1 MEIPSIETVF
11 WQKYREKGLVV
22 IGINLQESSDIV
34 TSFVDQKKTTYPIL
48 LDTKG
53 DVFQQYGSGYIP
65 HNIVLD
71 TGLIVR
77 YSKYSYNKTEI
88 LTIIEKYI
96 Q

>member
-1 MEIPSIETVF
+1 MKWFEYWKAESKK
-11 WQKYREKGLVV
+11 WREEE
-22 IGINLQESSDIV
+22 IGINLRERIDIV
-34 TSFVDQKKTTYPIL
+34 KSYVEQKKTTYPIL
-48 LDTKG
+48 LDTNE

-77 YSKYSYNKTEI
+77 YSKYGYNKTEI
-88 LTIIEKYI
+88 LAIIEKYI